1 MKFVNPLGGRKCWES
16 NLTKEQLL
24 AVAGVEEVLARE
36 DGSYDITI
44 ADPAVGKTLFD
55 LATADLYPMFNQQ
68 RQR

>member
-1 MKFVNPLGGRKCWES
+1 MLRDGQTVLNGKVHEIRESFGRTKVYLES

-44 ADPAVGKTLFD
+44 ADPAVGKPYLI
-55 LATADLYPMFNQQ
+55 
-68 RQR
+68 